1 MTTPPTPPLP
11 AAERKAL
18 EELYRLQISSVRS
31 LARLLGKPCPI
42 KDRDERRAETS
53 GTMSQTQEA
62 Q

>member
-1 MTTPPTPPLP
+1 MSTPPTPPLP

-42 KDRDERRAETS
+42 KDRDERRACDTP
-53 GTMSQTQEA
+53 SQA
-62 Q
+62 QS